1 MNTETQ
7 DRKDKGSLMI
17 KAKNIYNVGFQQLA
31 KRDKAIATQKD
42 NGVQTQIWETN
53 MRTIQ
58 TRRYNKL

>member
-17 KAKNIYNVGFQQLA
+17 QAKNIYNVGFQQLA

-42 NGVQTQIWETN
+42 NEVQTQIWETN

>member
-42 NGVQTQIWETN
+42 NEVQTQIWETN